1 MLQNKFDVS
10 FKSDI
15 YKVNDIVNI
24 SLNFLKD
31 SYPKLN
37 EDSLMEFKLIFCE
50 LLFNAV
56 IHGNNQDIGKKVYL
70 SIITKENFVNSVV
83 SDEGIGFDYKKTI
96 KDGIAEESIF
106 LETGRGIRLV
116 KSLVDSLDFD
126 TNGSTIKFCKRVEF
140 DG

>member
-1 MLQNKFDVS
+1 MSQNKFDVS

-15 YKVNDIVNI
+15 YIVNDIVAN
-24 SLNFLKD
+24 SLNFLRS

-37 EDSLMEFKLIFCE
+37 QDSLMEFKLIYCE
-50 LLFNAV
+50 LLFNAI
-56 IHGNNQDIGKKVYL
+56 IHGNNRDERKKVFL
-70 SIITKENFVNSVV
+70 SINVKGDLVNSVV
-83 SDEGIGFDYKKTI
+83 SDEGIGFDYNKTI
-96 KDGIAEESIF
+96 KDSGNDENIF

-126 TNGSTIKFCKRVEF
+126 VNGSTVKFCKKVEF